1 VVVSPAAPLPREIT
15 ELTDPSWL
23 LQCRLSGGTPVT
35 VRGRRGFRIS
45 AAPNSDG
52 TGPPAIMGLSGAE
65 AVADAELGI
74 LLRLTSYASDRPAIR
89 FELREVTRPA
99 AQDPADFRIE
109 DPGVPTVEGSGNPL
123 EEMDVPEPVKRAV
136 NAAHEVAR
144 HASAG
149 VTAVTSFLD
158 AMRGKNSRRPR

>member
-1 VVVSPAAPLPREIT
+1 VAPAVPAVRRHAGHRARPPRIPHQRRT
-15 ELTDPSWL
+15 QFRWHRPS
-23 LQCRLSGGTPVT
+23 GDHG
-35 VRGRRGFRIS
+35 
-45 AAPNSDG
+45 A
-52 TGPPAIMGLSGAE
+52 SGAE

-74 LLRLTSYASDRPAIR
+74 LLRLTSYASDRAAIR

-136 NAAHEVAR
+136 NAAHEAAR